1 MLPRVISVTPVII
14 SRMGNGAFKPG
25 FDSKRNV
32 IASSRG
38 HIRSWPLHNVLHA
51 ASPVRRT
58 NLGAS
63 KRNTC
68 CAGASLPVD
77 VATAAALVD
86 ATSVA
91 MRCAAAIM
99 FNTIPKHSEKKSE
112 IASPCLELCSSVMS
126 RSSMFCGIGAN
137 TSLLHELLL
146 TLYTRGEGERVQDT

>member
-51 ASPVRRT
+51 ASLVRRT

-68 CAGASLPVD
+68 CAGASLPV
-77 VATAAALVD
+77 AAAAAAALVD
-86 ATSVA
+86 AISVA
-91 MRCAAAIM
+91 MRCTAAIM
-99 FNTIPKHSEKKSE
+99 FNTIPKHSEISE